1 MGFNFTQVGEGLPL
15 PSGSVDAVI
24 GTLVLCSVF
33 DVSSTLKGDMYF
45 LPPEEVFSCLLLSNL
60 LWRRSL
66 LATSEVNKVFSIML
80 LGKLLIGYT
89 SWVSEIESNAETCG
103 TVAARTEVQRVLR
116 PGGMFLFVEHV
127 AAPGKLLNTH
137 A

>member
-1 MGFNFTQVGEGLPL
+1 M
-15 PSGSVDAVI
+15 
-24 GTLVLCSVF
+24 
-33 DVSSTLKGDMYF
+33 
-45 LPPEEVFSCLLLSNL
+45 
-60 LWRRSL
+60 
-66 LATSEVNKVFSIML
+66 ATSEVNKVFSIML

-127 AAPGKLLNTH
+127 AAPEGDSLRFWQKLLDPLQQLVADGCHLQRDTLSLIEAAQFASVNAERVNVNGISLIAPH
-137 A
+137 VVGSACVS